1 MARGGGVAAP
11 LVSKTGAGLEDG
23 GAAPETARKRQENGK
38 KTARKRQ
45 GNGKKTSAKHQE
57 NGKKQRKNG
66 GKSAEGESGAFW
78 ARNDSPNITNCDQ
91 NVPFYS
97 VFQSV

>member
-1 MARGGGVAAP
+1 MAHGGAAAP
-11 LVSKTGAGLEDG
+11 PIVSKTGAGLG
-23 GAAPETARKRQENGK
+23 RGRRGSETAPKTAKKRQETAGK
-38 KTARKRQ
+38 RRQ
-45 GNGKKTSAKHQE
+45 NVGKTSGKQQE
-57 NGKKQRKNG
+57 TTENG
-66 GKSAEGESGAFW
+66 GKSAEGESGTFW

>member
-1 MARGGGVAAP
+1 MAHGGAAAP
-11 LVSKTGAGLEDG
+11 PIVSKTGAGLEDG
-23 GAAPETARKRQENGK
+23 GVALKQLRKRQ
-38 KTARKRQ
+38 R
-45 GNGKKTSAKHQE
+45 NGKKTSRKRRENGGKTSAKRQE

-66 GKSAEGESGAFW
+66 GKSAEGESGTFW